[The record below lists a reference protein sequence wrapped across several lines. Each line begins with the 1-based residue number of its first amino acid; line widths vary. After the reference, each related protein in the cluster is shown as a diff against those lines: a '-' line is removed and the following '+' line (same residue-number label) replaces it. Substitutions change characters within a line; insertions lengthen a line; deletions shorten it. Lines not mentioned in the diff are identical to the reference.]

1 MNLEDAVEE
10 CDKLRE
16 ELEGVGLSDG
26 LVKCIELAYMLGAAS
41 VTNPLCNLNKKED
54 ES

>member
-1 MNLEDAVEE
+1 MRLEDAVEE

-26 LVKCIELAYMLGAAS
+26 LVKCIELAYMLGATS
-41 VTNPLCNLNKKED
+41 VTKPLCNLNEED